1 VTAVVKPAVTTP
13 VRSAGVVIARRHA
26 GSYRLLVLRAARN
39 WDFPKGLIEEGEDA
53 HDTARREATEGTGIS
68 DLSFD
73 SAESHKETIA
83 YGTGEIA
90 RYYLAITTTTEVTLP
105 IAHELGRPAYD
116 EWRWVSFD
124 EAEDVLPPRL
134 SGVLEWVRDTLE
146 PR

>member
-1 VTAVVKPAVTTP
+1 M
-13 VRSAGVVIARRHA
+13 VIARRQA

-53 HDTARREATEGTGIS
+53 HDAARREATEGTGIS
-68 DLSFD
+68 DLAFD
-73 SAESHKETIA
+73 AAESHKETIA

-124 EAEDVLPPRL
+124 DAEDVLPPRL
-134 SGVLEWVRDTLE
+134 SAVLEWVRDTLE